1 MIIKIKSLISPKIK
15 IMKIHYL
22 KMVVLATLF
31 ITPRLFAQ
39 EVKIE
44 NGTQF
49 KVTSLESV
57 ESVLEVTKAKTTFL
71 TQAGLT
77 GKKFRLLSLNE
88 NLNSKSSIEIDLPE
102 IDKKKVKYVASG
114 KYGESVYIFS
124 RYYDRKENKISLFA
138 SEINTSTGKFN
149 RDFEVISAVD
159 DKFSSFSNPFTLT
172 RSIDST
178 KLLVVIQYPVRNNEN
193 VRYGLKVLNND
204 MSAVWSKDI
213 NFNEQNRDFTLNDI
227 EVDRKGNIHM
237 IANMRMSRE
246 EKKEKDV
253 DSRYYVNVYS
263 YFHNSDELEQYEIGF
278 QNDIIRTIDLDVNE
292 KDELIGMGFYSEK
305 KFTLN
310 DSYTGFFFLKIN
322 PNSRKVVTS
331 TQSKFSTELIEEL
344 VGERKAKKGKFP
356 TYLTR
361 KSIPLS
367 NGGYAVVLEHYNYTY
382 STQTSPNGAQTTFET
397 WLFGNVVVMYLDENG
412 EMKTASVIKKRQYCT
427 AKNGAPSYLQM
438 LGVGTYPGVN
448 ELPYYGISV
457 LENDDNI
464 YLLYNENPKN
474 EARLKE
480 GKNPKSV
487 RQRTSVTMLVTSTPD
502 GKVNGNVLFKSKDRS
517 EGIMMPLMPRS
528 YVQYSE
534 NAAIVFGRKGK
545 TMRATRI
552 TFS

>member
-1 MIIKIKSLISPKIK
+1 
-15 IMKIHYL
+15 
-22 KMVVLATLF
+22 
-31 ITPRLFAQ
+31 
-39 EVKIE
+39 
-44 NGTQF
+44 
-49 KVTSLESV
+49 
-57 ESVLEVTKAKTTFL
+57 
-71 TQAGLT
+71 
-77 GKKFRLLSLNE
+77 
-88 NLNSKSSIEIDLPE
+88 
-102 IDKKKVKYVASG
+102 
-114 KYGESVYIFS
+114 
-124 RYYDRKENKISLFA
+124 
-138 SEINTSTGKFN
+138 
-149 RDFEVISAVD
+149 
-159 DKFSSFSNPFTLT
+159 
-172 RSIDST
+172 
-178 KLLVVIQYPVRNNEN
+178 
-193 VRYGLKVLNND
+193 
-204 MSAVWSKDI
+204 
-213 NFNEQNRDFTLNDI
+213 
-227 EVDRKGNIHM
+227 M

>member
-1 MIIKIKSLISPKIK
+1 
-15 IMKIHYL
+15 MKIHYL
-22 KMVVLATLF
+22 KMVAMATLF
-31 ITPRLFAQ
+31 ITPSFFAQ
-39 EVKIE
+39 DVKIE

-149 RDFEVISAVD
+149 RHFEAISAVD

-305 KFTLN
+305 KFTFG
-310 DSYTGFFFLKIN
+310 DSYKGFFFLKID

>member
-1 MIIKIKSLISPKIK
+1 
-15 IMKIHYL
+15 
-22 KMVVLATLF
+22 
-31 ITPRLFAQ
+31 
-39 EVKIE
+39 VKIE

>member
-1 MIIKIKSLISPKIK
+1 
-15 IMKIHYL
+15 MKIHYL